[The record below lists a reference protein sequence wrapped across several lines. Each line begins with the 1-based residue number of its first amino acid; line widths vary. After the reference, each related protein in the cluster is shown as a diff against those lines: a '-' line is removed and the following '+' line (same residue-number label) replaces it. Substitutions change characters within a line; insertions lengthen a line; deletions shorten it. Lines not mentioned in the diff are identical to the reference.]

1 MLKMLIADDEKTIRE
16 SIRSV
21 IPWEELD
28 IRIVGLAKN
37 GSEAYEMMLDE
48 NPDIVLTDIC
58 MPGFSGLEL
67 IAQAFRS
74 SPQTEFIILSGYS
87 EFEYAR
93 KAMQYGVKHYL
104 LKPCAPEELVRV
116 VQDVKNDYNTR
127 ILRKVQQF
135 FLDYAKLSGA
145 DSQASYVE
153 TYFAKETDAT
163 LQKMILGTAASNGI
177 SLPCHSGPN
186 EEAAGN
192 ERLQLQKS
200 VVDEVISYVQSNI
213 SNPNISLKWLAEN
226 LVYMNADYLGKL
238 FTKQTGIKF
247 STFINNVRINAAK
260 QLMQK
265 DPTSHV
271 CEIAE
276 AIGLGNSPQ
285 YFNQL
290 FKKATGMT
298 LLSYAEKLTSRHSG

>member
-116 VQDVKNDYNTR
+116 VQDVKNDYSTR
-127 ILRKVQQF
+127 
-135 FLDYAKLSGA
+135 
-145 DSQASYVE
+145 
-153 TYFAKETDAT
+153 
-163 LQKMILGTAASNGI
+163 ILGTAASNGI

-186 EEAAGN
+186 EETASN
-192 ERLQLQKS
+192 ERLRLQKS
-200 VVDEVISYVQSNI
+200 AVDEVIAYVQSNI

-247 STFINNVRINAAK
+247 SAFINNVRINAAK

-265 DPTSHV
+265 EPAIHV

-298 LLSYAEKLTSRHSG
+298 LLSYAEKLTNRRSG